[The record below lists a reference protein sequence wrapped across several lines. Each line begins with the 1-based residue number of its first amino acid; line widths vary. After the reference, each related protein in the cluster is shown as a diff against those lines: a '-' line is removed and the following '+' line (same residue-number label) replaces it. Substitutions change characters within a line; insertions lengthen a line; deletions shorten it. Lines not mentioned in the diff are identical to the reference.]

1 MAKAYLGLGGNL
13 GDAKQ
18 TLKDAMVCLAKNP
31 QIQITAQSCYY
42 QSAPVD
48 APGDDYINSVVAIQ
62 TELSPLALLRLCQS
76 VETEFG
82 RERPFEN
89 APRTLDI
96 DILLY
101 DDLEENHADLVIPHP
116 RMTERRF
123 VLVPLLEINQEAT
136 HPKYGAFKNHVEA
149 VSSQIIHKLQGCQCP
164 KLSGF

>member
-18 TLKDAMVCLAKNP
+18 TLKDAMVCLAQHP

-42 QSAPVD
+42 QSAPIE
-48 APGDDYINSVVAIQ
+48 APGDDYINSVVAIR

-82 RERPFEN
+82 RERPYEN

-96 DILLY
+96 DVLLY
-101 DDLEENHADLVIPHP
+101 DNLEENQADLIIPHP
-116 RMTERRF
+116 KMTERLF
-123 VLVPLLEINQEAT
+123 VLLPLLEIDQDVS
-136 HPKYGAFKNHVEA
+136 HPKHGLFKNHVEA
-149 VSSQIIHKLQGCQCP
+149 VSSQVIHKLQGCHCP